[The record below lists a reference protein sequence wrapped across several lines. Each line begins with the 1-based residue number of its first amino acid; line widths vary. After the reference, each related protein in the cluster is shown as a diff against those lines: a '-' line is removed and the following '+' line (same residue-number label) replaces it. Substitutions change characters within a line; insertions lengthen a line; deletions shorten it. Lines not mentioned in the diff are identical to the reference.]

1 MDIIKNP
8 IVIGLVVGGLTYWY
22 LKTQADKENE
32 KHKKNPKYVK
42 KEVNLIIPAVM
53 TVLAWFLAYTLL
65 VENDNKSEMTNL
77 LNTLN
82 ANKSTSVPL
91 PLQIPAS
98 QTGYKFTKDIT
109 MSDHRSDSS
118 GERALTLLTGG
129 VSIPSKPTSLPDM
142 MLDLI

>member
-32 KHKKNPKYVK
+32 KHKKYPKYVK

-98 QTGYKFTKDIT
+98 QTGYK
-109 MSDHRSDSS
+109 
-118 GERALTLLTGG
+118 
-129 VSIPSKPTSLPDM
+129 
-142 MLDLI
+142 